1 MMLIPL
7 QRLANHRLLNIFDP
21 LLYLNAIMADVVLTL
36 LYLNAIMAD
45 AVLIDDLLIFRHRR
59 VDWFDPSTLGTAAII
74 IAVISVLRYALIPIW
89 TQYVSQYQCFL
100 TILFALILNL
110 VWLMFR

>member
-1 MMLIPL
+1 MMLISL
-7 QRLANHRLLNIFDP
+7 QRLANHRNFYDLLNSFDP
-21 LLYLNAIMADVVLTL
+21 LLH
-36 LYLNAIMAD
+36 LNAIMAD
-45 AVLIDDLLIFRHRR
+45 AVLIGDLLIFRHRR

-89 TQYVSQYQCFL
+89 AQYVSQYQCFL

-110 VWLMFR
+110 VWLMFI